1 MQRTRGSRITGA
13 WRFLAIAGVMIRYG
27 IADLTARL
35 FRRNPSGSDDP
46 EAPPAAALRVPSP
59 ERIRLALEEL
69 GPSFIKLGQLMSTR
83 ADIFPPAYID
93 EFRKLQDSVAPFP
106 FRQARRVVE
115 TELKRPLSEV
125 FADFEP
131 TPRGSASV
139 AQVHKARLYSGE
151 QVAVK
156 IIRPGIDR
164 IIQKDIRLMYYFAG
178 KLEKW
183 FQVARLLGAVNLVQ
197 EFERTI
203 FRELDMVIEA
213 GSIEKF
219 ATLFEDSDEIHIPRV
234 YWDYTTRA
242 VLVMEYLEG
251 CKMDDIAAI
260 RAYGIDPRE
269 IALIGLRSFSRQL
282 MEFGFFH
289 ADPHPANT
297 IVMPDG
303 RVGLVDFG
311 ITGLIDEALMRQI
324 ANLFLGYA
332 EHDYD
337 MVMDALEAAGLF
349 GEPSLDIDAL
359 RRDLMEISEPF
370 YGRSLQSVS
379 VREVYD
385 QVIAL
390 VLTYQLRLP
399 RNLLLLLKT
408 FIQAEALGKI
418 LNSDANILEV
428 TRPYAEKLVQQ
439 GYDTHKLF
447 KTIGR
452 ETRTLG
458 QYARRMPRYVN
469 DILRQAA
476 KGEYHLEFRHRGF
489 EQFDQ
494 KLERGINRLTVG
506 AVISASTIAAS
517 LILNS
522 SQKVLEFTLPFFGRP
537 TLSITAALGIT
548 GYSIATVL
556 GIWLIVSIFRS
567 GRL

>member
-1 MQRTRGSRITGA
+1 MNQKRGNRFSGA
-13 WRFLAIAGVMIRYG
+13 WRFLTITRILIKYG
-27 IADLTARL
+27 LADITARL
-35 FRRNPSGSDDP
+35 FRKNRMADETP
-46 EAPPAAALRVPSP
+46 EVAMAGTLKIPSP
-59 ERIRLALEEL
+59 VRIRQALEDL

-83 ADIFPPAYID
+83 ADVFPPAYID

-131 TPRGSASV
+131 EPQGAASV
-139 AQVHKARLYSGE
+139 AQVHKASLYNGA

-183 FQVARLLGAVNLVQ
+183 FDVARLLGAVNLVQ

-203 FRELDMVIEA
+203 FRELDMYIEA

-219 ATLFEDSDEIHIPRV
+219 VSLFEDSEEIHIPRV
-234 YWDYTTRA
+234 NWDYTTRA
-242 VLVMEYLEG
+242 VLVMEFVDG
-251 CKMDDIAAI
+251 CKMDNVEAI
-260 RAYGIDPRE
+260 TAYGINPRD
-269 IALIGLRSFSRQL
+269 IAMIGLRSFSRQL

-297 IVMPDG
+297 IVMADG
-303 RVGLVDFG
+303 RVSLVDFG
-311 ITGLIDEALMRQI
+311 ITGYIDEEMMRQI

-337 MVMDALEAAGLF
+337 LIMEALEAAGLF
-349 GEPSLDIDAL
+349 GGQTIDLDAF

-370 YGRSLQSVS
+370 YGRTLQSVS
-379 VREVYD
+379 VRDVYD
-385 QVIAL
+385 QIIAL
-390 VLTYQLRLP
+390 VLNYSIRLP

-439 GYDTHKLF
+439 GYDTQKLF

-476 KGEYHLEFRHRGF
+476 RGEYHLEFRHRGF
-489 EQFDQ
+489 ENFDQ
-494 KLERGINRLTVG
+494 KIERGINRLTVG
-506 AVISASTIAAS
+506 GVIAASTIAAS

-522 SQKVLEFTLPFFGRP
+522 SQKVLEFKLPFSGGAIVSV
-537 TLSITAALGIT
+537 TSVLGIT
-548 GYSIATVL
+548 GYVIATLL
-556 GIWLIVSIFRS
+556 GIWLIISILRS

>member
-1 MQRTRGSRITGA
+1 MNRKRGNRFTGA
-13 WRFLAIAGVMIRYG
+13 WRFLTITRILFKYG
-27 IADLTARL
+27 LADVTASL
-35 FRRNPSGSDDP
+35 FRKNRMTG
-46 EAPPAAALRVPSP
+46 EGAQAAPAGTLKFPSP
-59 ERIRLALEEL
+59 VRIRQALEDL

-83 ADIFPPAYID
+83 ADVFPPAYID

-106 FRQARRVVE
+106 FRQVRHVVE
-115 TELKRPLSEV
+115 TELKRPLPEV

-131 TPRGSASV
+131 DPQGAASV
-139 AQVHKARLYSGE
+139 AQVHKAWLHSGE

-164 IIQKDIRLMYYFAG
+164 TIQKDIRLMYYFAG

-183 FQVARLLGAVNLVQ
+183 FEVARLLGAVNLVQ

-203 FRELDMVIEA
+203 FRELDMYIEA
-213 GSIEKF
+213 GSVEKF
-219 ATLFEDSDEIHIPRV
+219 VSLFEDSEEIHIPRV
-234 YWDYTTRA
+234 NWDYTTRSI
-242 VLVMEYLEG
+242 LVMEFVDG
-251 CKMDDIAAI
+251 CKMDNVHAI
-260 RAYGIDPRE
+260 KAYGINPKA
-269 IALIGLRSFSRQL
+269 IAMIGLRSFSRQL

-303 RVGLVDFG
+303 RVSLVDFG
-311 ITGLIDEALMRQI
+311 ITGYIDEEMMRQI

-337 MVMDALEAAGLF
+337 LIMEALEAAGLF
-349 GEPSLDIDAL
+349 GGQAVDLDAF

-370 YGRSLQSVS
+370 YGRALQSVS
-379 VREVYD
+379 VRDVYD

-390 VLTYQLRLP
+390 VLNYSIRLP

-476 KGEYHLEFRHRGF
+476 TGEYHLEFRHRGF
-489 EQFDQ
+489 ENFDQ
-494 KLERGINRLTVG
+494 KIEKGINRLTVG

-522 SQKVLEFTLPFFGRP
+522 SQKVIEFTLPIFGGP
-537 TLSITAALGIT
+537 VVSVTSVLGIT
-548 GYSIATVL
+548 GYIIATLL
-556 GIWLIVSIFRS
+556 GIWLIVSILRS

>member
-13 WRFLAIAGVMIRYG
+13 WRFFAIAGVMIKYG

-35 FRRNPSGSDDP
+35 FRRSPSGRDDT
-46 EAPPAAALRVPSP
+46 EAPPAAALRIPSP
-59 ERIRLALEEL
+59 GRIRLALEEL

-203 FRELDMVIEA
+203 FRELDMYIEA
-213 GSIEKF
+213 GSVEKF

-234 YWDYTTRA
+234 HWDYTTRA

-269 IALIGLRSFSRQL
+269 IAMIGLRSFSRQL

-349 GEPSLDIDAL
+349 GEPSLDLDAL

-370 YGRSLQSVS
+370 YGRALQSVS

-522 SQKVLEFTLPFFGRP
+522 SQKVMEFTLPFFGCP

-548 GYSIATVL
+548 GYVIATVL